1 MFRLTLDPTTGKA
14 TIDGISIETVE
25 GLAEALAQQTARI
38 EHLELLR
45 KEDKEK
51 LDSMLQDVA
60 DLQSAVNQLQA
71 EKTPAPTPTPAPY
84 VLIDRTNWTA
94 TGSDVNSAD
103 IWVAP
108 VAAIDAEEFNRYLSQ
123 KNQYPGMWLE
133 FNFNALISIAQI
145 EIQWSGNHWARGFR
159 LLPSVDGVNYNTQI
173 FSGSGINPSVIPTQ
187 KIQFSPIE
195 VRKIKL
201 EITQS
206 FGDWLSFFEFQ
217 AYKAV

>member
-133 FNFNALISIAQI
+133 FNFNALISIRQI
-145 EIQWSGNHWARGFR
+145 EIIWDGNHWARNFK
-159 LLPSVDGVNYNTQI
+159 LIPSDGQNYGSPI
-173 FSGSGINPSVIPTQ
+173 FSGAGVSPEVSPAQ
-187 KIQFSPIE
+187 KIQFP
-195 VRKIKL
+195 VVQCRKIRL
-201 EITQS
+201 EIIEP
-206 FGDWLSFFEFQ
+206 FGNWLSIRQF
-217 AYKAV
+217 YVYS